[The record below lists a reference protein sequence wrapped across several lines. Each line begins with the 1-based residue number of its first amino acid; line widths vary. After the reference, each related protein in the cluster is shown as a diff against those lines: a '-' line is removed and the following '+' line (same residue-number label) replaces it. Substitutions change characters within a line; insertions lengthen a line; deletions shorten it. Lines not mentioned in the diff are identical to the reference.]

1 MFSTVGGSC
10 RIDVEIETV
19 LEAEG
24 AANIPHPI
32 SWDQV
37 RDEVAKDKV
46 KFMLAHQIT
55 EGFPPEKKLLS
66 KPNVTQLNSTQPKA
80 TVKATLLG

>member
-1 MFSTVGGSC
+1 MFITVGGSC

-46 KFMLAHQIT
+46 KFMLAEQIT
-55 EGFPPEKKLLS
+55 EGFPPEKKLLRRE
-66 KPNVTQLNSTQPKA
+66 LRE
-80 TVKATLLG
+80 